1 MLLYSTVSTLKPI
14 AAHASKARR
23 PNRVKRVPES
33 RANSRVLLGI
43 VVTTS
48 PHRSWYRIV
57 VLPAPSNPRIKIR
70 TYKLCRSRSLSSSLV
85 SQRVA
90 TQRVA
95 ASRAP
100 HAKQRRSAGAHDN
113 DGRLRPRNATSCF
126 VAVAYFCAFAR
137 RAPRARSPAVGFT
150 TGHAKQNA
158 PLLAAK
164 SCAARTRSVDLLDDT
179 KRKTKYSN
187 ANTHDGIII
196 V

>member
-70 TYKLCRSRSLSSSLV
+70 TYILCRSRCHRRW
-85 SQRVA
+85 SQSARRNAACRRVA
-90 TQRVA
+90 RTARQTTSLRR
-95 ASRAP
+95 RAR
-100 HAKQRRSAGAHDN
+100 QRR
-113 DGRLRPRNATSCF
+113 
-126 VAVAYFCAFAR
+126 AFAAAQR
-137 RAPRARSPAVGFT
+137 DKLFCRCCLFLCVCAPRTTRPLARRRLHNGARK
-150 TGHAKQNA
+150 AKRTA
-158 PLLAAK
+158 
-164 SCAARTRSVDLLDDT
+164 SCGQILRSTDEI
-179 KRKTKYSN
+179 S
-187 ANTHDGIII
+187 
-196 V
+196 